1 MIGADV
7 LRAIAD
13 LGGLGVLALFIIVSG
28 IVIKVGLDMFKSQIL
43 PMVRN
48 HAEHLAESYD
58 RLADAID
65 SMKTV
70 QEAMGDALDIHNALT
85 RDLIERLPKN
95 NRVKKLLDG
104 S

>member
-13 LGGLGVLALFIIVSG
+13 LGGLGVLALFIVVAG
-28 IVIKVGLDMFKSQIL
+28 IVVRSGVALFKSQIL

-48 HAEHLAESYD
+48 HLEHLEHTYA

-65 SMKTV
+65 GLKQS
-70 QEAMGDALDIHNALT
+70 QEHMGDALHLHNELT
-85 RDLIERLPKN
+85 RELVQRLPKN
-95 NRVKKLLDG
+95 NVKKLLE
-104 S
+104 